1 MYNICSA
8 CQVYLWKFYED
19 LGNVKHSRSNFSA
32 LYAVGD
38 YTVNATLAPP
48 FTSFAVYVNVLIYK
62 RAWHPLISDVTA
74 MVVAVP
80 CISYSR

>member
-8 CQVYLWKFYED
+8 CQAYLWKFCED
-19 LGNVKHSRSNFSA
+19 VGNVKHSRSNFSA

-38 YTVNATLAPP
+38 YSVNDTSAPSFTL
-48 FTSFAVYVNVLIYK
+48 FAIYVNVLVYK
-62 RAWHPLISDVTA
+62 RAWRPLISDVTA

-80 CISYSR
+80 CIPCSR